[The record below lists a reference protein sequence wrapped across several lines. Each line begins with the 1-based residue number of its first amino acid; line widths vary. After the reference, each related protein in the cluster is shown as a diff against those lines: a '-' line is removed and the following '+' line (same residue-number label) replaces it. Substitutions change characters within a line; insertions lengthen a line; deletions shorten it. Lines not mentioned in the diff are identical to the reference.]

1 MVKPNLLSTCVKVA
15 FIHLRNVPDPVIVRT
30 MGIDAIAGYME
41 AHLPPNTVEMRYWQ
55 ISSVY
60 FENDVK
66 ACTVGLSQFAPQII
80 AVSVHPDTVE
90 IVYRFLPVV
99 IETYATALIVMGGV
113 VPTYAY
119 HELLQLYPS
128 VIMGTGEGEETMVGL
143 IRYLQGQASLSSVP
157 NIAYL
162 EQTSRKLTLTQQRVL
177 DLRQVH
183 YLPSTLSIEK
193 KKGLAHKFTWI
204 ESSRGC
210 MYDCTFCS
218 QFQQGRREFPVER
231 IFRELCLLYD
241 EFGVRKFIFSDDL
254 FFVKPLRAIELAQ
267 AILKRGLKISLEV
280 DARIDTFYKPDE
292 PANKAQLR
300 QEAWWLFKEAGL
312 KIVFFGLESGANS
325 QLERYRKRLD
335 VATMEKGLVEF
346 EKLSILYH
354 AGFIFFDPFMDVR
367 EAREN
372 LAFLRRTNVHY
383 HVSDLFKEF
392 RVERG
397 TPYLETMRQH
407 NLIKGLTDN
416 LVNYHFEYKNPWV
429 RDLCLSPSRSFINLS
444 SHLAWIAHYDNDVD
458 RDDIVT
464 SLGHYHRQVKDAGL
478 DLIEAY
484 LNFIEAGQE
493 PGPAKTNFDRQVQE
507 IGRNL
512 KQYVLSIHGIPSVV
526 DEEARKMT
534 LAFVDNI
541 QMYGAIQDPNFRAYW
556 TEEVEHQVATAP
568 WNTGCA

>member
-1 MVKPNLLSTCVKVA
+1 
-15 FIHLRNVPDPVIVRT
+15 
-30 MGIDAIAGYME
+30 MGIDAIAGYIE
-41 AHLPPNTVEMRYWQ
+41 AHLTQPMVEMRYWQ
-55 ISSVY
+55 LSSVY
-60 FENDVK
+60 FENDLNT
-66 ACTVGLSQFAPQII
+66 CTAGLSEFAPHII
-80 AVSVHPDTVE
+80 AISVHPDTIE
-90 IVYRFLPVV
+90 IVYRLMPV
-99 IETYATALIVMGGV
+99 LIASYPSSLLIMGGV

-128 VIMGTGEGEETMVGL
+128 VIMGIGEGEETLVGL
-143 IRYLQGQASLSSVP
+143 IQYVNGETKLDSVP
-157 NIAYL
+157 NLAYL
-162 EQTSRKLTLTQQRVL
+162 DQKSHKLTITEQRAM

-183 YLPSTLSIEK
+183 YLPSTLSIEH
-193 KKGLAHKFTWI
+193 KKGLENKFTWI

-241 EFGVRKFIFSDDL
+241 DFGVNKFIFSDDL
-254 FFVKPLRAIELAQ
+254 FFVKPLRAIELAE

-292 PANKAQLR
+292 PADKAKLR

-335 VATMEKGLVEF
+335 VATMERGLAEF

-354 AGFIFFDPFMDVR
+354 AGFIFFDPFMDIR

-372 LAFLRRTNVHY
+372 LAFLRRTKVHH

-407 NLIKGLTDN
+407 NLVKGLTDN
-416 LVNYHFEYKNPWV
+416 LVNYHFDYKNPWV

-464 SLGHYHRQVKDAGL
+464 RLGHYHRLVKDTGL
-478 DLIEAY
+478 DLIEDY
-484 LNFIEAGQE
+484 LNLIESGE
-493 PGPAKTNFDRQVQE
+493 DPGPAKTNFDRQLQE
-507 IGRNL
+507 IGSSL
-512 KQYVLSIHGIPSVV
+512 KNYVFSIKGIPSVV
-526 DEEARKMT
+526 DEEAKNMT
-534 LAFVDNI
+534 LVFVDDI
-541 QMYGAIQDPNFRAYW
+541 QKYGAIQDPNFRAYW
-556 TEEVEHQVATAP
+556 SEEVENQVATAP
-568 WNTGCA
+568 WNNGCA